1 MSAMFY
7 GASEFDQNLGWCVG
21 TSVNTNFAFDGSACA
36 ATSCGVTQGDCDG
49 SGGGDSD
56 PRRALGS

>member
-21 TSVNTNFAFDGSACA
+21 TSVNTDSAFGNCACA
-36 ATSCGVTQGDCDG
+36 ATSCGVTQSSSC
-49 SGGGDSD
+49 
-56 PRRALGS
+56 